1 MNNDSFLDGLLKNV
15 GMASGTLAVGV
26 LGNDAGT
33 NFVEGFFKVE
43 SKEDLP
49 NMFTLGLRARFNL
62 HRNMR
67 IFYFKTDEF
76 KKLHKR
82 FMNGNE
88 DFADWVVDT
97 KSIKKEEIDAI

>member
-15 GMASGTLAVGV
+15 GMASGTLAMGV

-49 NMFTLGLRARFNL
+49 NMFTLGLRARFNSP
-62 HRNMR
+62 RKMKM
-67 IFYFKTDEF
+67 FYFKTDEF
-76 KKLHKR
+76 EKLHER

-88 DFADWVVDT
+88 DFADWVVGT
-97 KSIKKEEIDAI
+97 KSIKKEEINGM